1 MIARLLQEGV
11 IVDAREGLLHLCPDT
26 VQIGPA
32 EGSHPNDSQ
41 SMTSMPTVSGSLA
54 EPITLAKVQD
64 DLTQLRI
71 VSPAVGTLSLKF
83 SSLDVG
89 FASYKLASYMFA

>member
-32 EGSHPNDSQ
+32 EGSHPNYFNQ
-41 SMTSMPTVSGSLA
+41 
-54 EPITLAKVQD
+54 
-64 DLTQLRI
+64 
-71 VSPAVGTLSLKF
+71 
-83 SSLDVG
+83 
-89 FASYKLASYMFA
+89 